1 MKELEGLSDVEKQK
15 VLDEVNSLPE
25 EETGGGNTTI
35 VTASQDEE
43 LSKII
48 NNMTPKEMLEQ
59 NINANFSSRMQLG
72 KLLPQLSKKNLI
84 RVLMATVALPETDMD
99 LKFGGTPEDI
109 KRAQYAFIQSQT
121 ACTSKMYVVST
132 EAMSRARQQ
141 KKIEDEQEESEQ
153 TNS

>member
-1 MKELEGLSDVEKQK
+1 MKELEGLSEAEKQK

-25 EETGGGNTTI
+25 EDVNGGNTTI
-35 VTASQDEE
+35 VTASQDEK

-48 NNMTPKEMLEQ
+48 ESMSPKEMLEQ

-109 KRAQYAFIQSQT
+109 KRAQWAYIQAQV
-121 ACTSKMYVVST
+121 AENARMYVVST
-132 EAMSRARQQ
+132 EAMARAQQQ
-141 KKIEDEQEESEQ
+141 KKIEEEQ
-153 TNS
+153 TELEETNS